1 MRCLLRNAGAMLAMV
16 WSGAAAALAG
26 PVSIR
31 TSENLNSA
39 FSPTAIVQPDWQP
52 VTGVE
57 PLIEL
62 ASHLDEF
69 RAAWFPEDAALA
81 SSAPAWASAWSA
93 QEARPAAIVIPL
105 PAPAWIG
112 VAGLGC
118 VVLVARVLNPC
129 LRQWRA
135 LR

>member
-1 MRCLLRNAGAMLAMV
+1 MLAMV

-31 TSENLNSA
+31 TSESFSSSSA
-39 FSPTAIVQPDWQP
+39 FNPAAIVQADWQP
-52 VTGVE
+52 VTDVE

-62 ASHLDEF
+62 ASHLGEV
-69 RAAWFPEDAALA
+69 RAAWFPDDVALA
-81 SSAPAWASAWSA
+81 SSAPAWASSWAP
-93 QEARPAAIVIPL
+93 QQARPAAIMIPL

-118 VVLVARVLNPC
+118 VAFVARVINPC
-129 LRQWRA
+129 LRQWRT